1 MSKWI
6 VSLALAVASPALA
19 ADGGGVAGPISGF
32 VLDGRANA
40 LRAIEGLP
48 GAARLGAAVRLP
60 FAVAAAA
67 VAVRQDYAL
76 VIPASNDPA
85 VFLARGLRSGAPEI
99 LSLDGA
105 VAPSA
110 FVISS
115 SGASAVLHSRA
126 SHKLW
131 FVVGL
136 PTAPRVLDAIDTS
149 YLDGEAVA
157 FALDAD
163 GSAALLAAADGQI
176 YRASRGAAT
185 LTPIARLR
193 GAASMSILTD
203 RDAAVALS
211 AETGDIVLL
220 EGINAG
226 PSSIRTLAGQIH
238 GILNPRAVQALD
250 GRSIGVIAGGRLAA
264 IDVETGAIDW
274 IELAGAAENF
284 EQMDRSLFALNRAG
298 AQPLLLL
305 DVAKGRSAWF
315 VPPDRNPPIA
325 PRTGKNNNRGEDRP
339 N

>member
-6 VSLALAVASPALA
+6 VSLALAAAPALA
-19 ADGGGVAGPISGF
+19 ADGGGVVGPISGF

-76 VIPASNDPA
+76 VVPASNDPA

-99 LSLDGA
+99 LPLDGA

-110 FVISS
+110 LVISS
-115 SGASAVLHSRA
+115 SGASALLHSRA
-126 SHKLW
+126 THRLQ

-136 PTAPRVLDAIDTS
+136 PAAPRALDAVDTS

-176 YRASRGAAT
+176 YLASRAAAT

-193 GAASMSILTD
+193 GAASLSILPD

-211 AETGDIVLL
+211 AETGEVVLL
-220 EGINAG
+220 EGITAG
-226 PSSIRTLAGQIH
+226 ARSIRTLAGPIH
-238 GILNPRAVQALD
+238 GIPHPRAVQALD
-250 GRSIGVIAGGRLAA
+250 SRSIGVIAGERLAA
-264 IDVETGAIDW
+264 IDVETGTIEW
-274 IELAGAAENF
+274 IELAAAAESF
-284 EQMDRSLFALNRAG
+284 EPMDRSLFALNRAG

-305 DVAKGRSAWF
+305 DSAKGRSAWF

-325 PRTGKNNNRGEDRP
+325 PRAGKNNIRGEERP

>member
-6 VSLALAVASPALA
+6 VSLALAAASPALA
-19 ADGGGVAGPISGF
+19 ADGGGVDGPISGF

-76 VIPASNDPA
+76 VVPASNEPR

-99 LSLDGA
+99 LPLDGA

-110 FVISS
+110 LVISG
-115 SGASAVLHSRA
+115 SGASALLHSRA
-126 SHKLW
+126 THRLQ

-136 PTAPRVLDAIDTS
+136 PAAPRVLDAVDTS

-176 YRASRGAAT
+176 YRASRAAAT
-185 LTPIARLR
+185 LTQIARLR
-193 GAASMSILTD
+193 GAASLSILPD

-211 AETGDIVLL
+211 AETGEVVLL
-220 EGINAG
+220 EGVTAG
-226 PSSIRTLAGQIH
+226 ARSIRTIAGSIH
-238 GILNPRAVQALD
+238 GIPNPRAVQALD
-250 GRSIGVIAGGRLAA
+250 SRSIGVIAGGRLAA
-264 IDVETGAIDW
+264 IDVETGAIEW
-274 IELAGAAENF
+274 IELAAAAESF
-284 EQMDRSLFALNRAG
+284 EPMDRSLFALNRAG

-305 DVAKGRSAWF
+305 DASKGRSAWF

-325 PRTGKNNNRGEDRP
+325 PRGKNDIHGEDRP